1 MAVDLK
7 TIWRDEFVP
16 AAEATRVPVP
26 VAPRPPTIGAA
37 PPVIERPAMI
47 GVAPDPWYRQ
57 RIENPE
63 SEYWDMSEEEQDKF
77 NVAMKY
83 GGFTLAQSVFPNVRQ
98 PPYRPRGA
106 IVGATTAFMKGA
118 GVPSMALPEVE
129 DVSPFVEIPAHL
141 AGEVVKYAGI
151 GKIMRP
157 LAELAPAATGLAAGG
172 IRQIGREEPS
182 LEDPLIEMLLVGG
195 GVELVKGVAQQ
206 IKAGAKTID
215 LVKPVSKYEAIPREV
230 EAARQELLGQLKT
243 TEKLGVKYFTEKQIR
258 GMTDAELE
266 LYTGRKI
273 RQLPP
278 KPAVEPIPVGAK
290 PEEIGKSLGVKYDG
304 IQEAPKRL
312 PDGTVQIS
320 KQHIFT
326 DPVTKSSFNVKD
338 LKDVQRELQGLRSQ
352 FAKAE
357 APLTDLTPG
366 ESSVTL
372 GCFGYT
378 PELMESVQKTWI
390 GVVDKTAKKAVE
402 LMPPKIADITKTVT
416 RGHLPAQVKQVI
428 KDREKG
434 IILGRRDAKELGE
447 SISKNIPEKYQFEV
461 YKTLDPTHIGDLGEF
476 PKHLQGWVQA
486 ARNKIDELG
495 LEAVSLGLLK
505 PEIYQRNLG
514 EYLGR
519 YYKPHQEFKK
529 FWSKAF
535 GNWFRRGIK
544 GERFRPRILK
554 TEAAR
559 REAGL
564 ITDPAYAVTKTIG
577 DLTYDIETAK
587 AFRRLAQN
595 PEWVSA
601 TEPTIGK
608 AGFKWVP
615 GHTDAL
621 KLKYGDLAGKWI
633 RKDIFDEVNVITETR
648 GEWQRV
654 YDRLLGMWKF
664 GKTALN
670 PATHGR
676 NVFSNV
682 ILADFGGLSPLR
694 VDIYAKSAREYIKKG
709 RFYKEALEDGLLG
722 SDWFGAEVKS
732 LTSGMLKP
740 GQKRS
745 MFDIAWDMAGRT
757 PVAKIVKKAG
767 DVYQGEEHFF
777 KLALYIQRRGL
788 GASRAEATA
797 HAHKYL
803 FDYNDLAPALRKLRR
818 APWGGPFLSFTAKAL
833 PVVAETAVKHPF
845 KVGKYFLMFNAMN
858 EYGKSMIG
866 MDDRE
871 YAKMK
876 ASLPP
881 WRRSGWQVLL
891 PFRDKEGKPV
901 LWDLTYNL
909 PWGDIAEQ
917 GTFIPVPVLG
927 AVVERFF
934 GGNPFARVPIE
945 ILANKDFFRDRQ
957 LFERDLDVGMP
968 GKFAGIPIPT
978 AVGGLATE
986 AIVRH
991 AARQFAPGIA
1001 IAAPPVAETLM
1012 GKPRPTGEARDP
1024 LVEILNR
1031 LMGIKFVSIDVERGR
1046 KIKLGKLVKLRNELI
1061 SRVYKL
1067 KADVSLSPEEFE
1079 RELDLLREA
1088 NEGLIEKAQKLN
1100 VPFEPEKVPADTT
1113 KARVDLRTI
1122 WR

>member
-16 AAEATRVPVP
+16 AAEVTRVPVP

-37 PPVIERPAMI
+37 APVYERPATI
-47 GVAPDPWYRQ
+47 DVPPGVLSIQNTA
-57 RIENPE
+57 
-63 SEYWDMSEEEQDKF
+63 SEYWDMSEEDQDKF
-77 NVAMKY
+77 NLAMKY
-83 GGFTLAQSVFPNVRQ
+83 GGFKLAQSVFPNVTQ
-98 PPYRPRGA
+98 PPYRPRGD
-106 IVGATTAFMKGA
+106 IVGATTAFQRGA
-118 GVPSMALPEVE
+118 GVPSGMLPEVE

-151 GKIMRP
+151 GKFMKP
-157 LAELAPAATGLAAGG
+157 LAELAPAATGLAAGAL
-172 IRQIGREEPS
+172 RQVGKEEPS
-182 LEDPLIEMLLVGG
+182 LEDPLLEMVLVGAG
-195 GVELVKGVAQQ
+195 EQAVKIVAQQ

-215 LVKPVSKYEAIPREV
+215 LVKPVSKAKPTVGKKPVVAETPEAVATDLGIKYNGPQERLKGPPVHLFTDSKTGGTFAV
-230 EAARQELLGQLKT
+230 EKI
-243 TEKLGVKYFTEKQIR
+243 K
-258 GMTDAELE
+258 DAPNKLE
-266 LYTGRKI
+266 LTR
-273 RQLPP
+273 
-278 KPAVEPIPVGAK
+278 AE
-290 PEEIGKSLGVKYDG
+290 
-304 IQEAPKRL
+304 
-312 PDGTVQIS
+312 
-320 KQHIFT
+320 
-326 DPVTKSSFNVKD
+326 
-338 LKDVQRELQGLRSQ
+338 
-352 FAKAE
+352 FAKAQ

-366 ESSVTL
+366 QASVTL
-372 GCFGYT
+372 GTFGYT
-378 PELMESVQKTWI
+378 PEVMKSVQKTWAGI
-390 GVVDKTAKKAVE
+390 VDKTAKKAVD
-402 LMPPKIADITKTVT
+402 LMPPKIADLTKTVT
-416 RGHLPAQVKQVI
+416 RGHLPAPVKQII

-434 IILGRRDAKELGE
+434 IILGRRDAKEFGE
-447 SISKNIPEKYQFEV
+447 AISKNIPEKYQFDV

-505 PEIYQRNLG
+505 SEVYYRNIG
-514 EYLGR
+514 EYLAR

-529 FWSKAF
+529 FFTKAF
-535 GNWFRRGIK
+535 GNWFRRGIR
-544 GERFRPRILK
+544 GERFRPRVLK
-554 TEAAR
+554 TTAVRE
-559 REAGL
+559 EAGL
-564 ITDPAYAVTKTIG
+564 ITDPAYAVSKTIG
-577 DLTYDIETAK
+577 DLTHDIETAK

-595 PEWVSA
+595 PEWVSV
-601 TEPTIGK
+601 TEK
-608 AGFKWVP
+608 SGFKWVP
-615 GHTDAL
+615 GQTEAM
-621 KLKYGDLAGKWI
+621 KRKYGDLAGKWI

-648 GEWQRV
+648 NEVQRV
-654 YDRLLGMWKF
+654 YDRLIGMWKF

-676 NVFSNV
+676 NIFSNV

-694 VDIYAKSAREYIKKG
+694 VDIYAKAAKEYFKKG

-732 LTSGMLKP
+732 LTSGILKP

-757 PVAKIVKKAG
+757 PVAKVVKKAG
-767 DVYQGEEHFF
+767 DLYQAEEHFF
-777 KLALYIQRRGL
+777 KLSLYIQQRGL

-833 PVVAETAVKHPF
+833 PIVAETAVKHPF

-876 ASLPP
+876 ASLHT
-881 WRRSGWQVLL
+881 WRRRGWQVLL
-891 PFRDKEGKPV
+891 PFRDKAGKRV
-901 LWDLTYNL
+901 LWVLTYNV
-909 PWGDIAEQ
+909 PWGDIAKQ
-917 GTFIPVPVLG
+917 GTFIPVAVLG

-945 ILANKDFFRDRQ
+945 ILANKDFFRDKQ
-957 LFERDLDVGMP
+957 LFTRELDVGIP

-978 AVGGLATE
+978 AVGGQATE

-1012 GKPRPTGEARDP
+1012 GKPRPSGEVPDP

-1031 LMGIKFVSIDVERGR
+1031 LMGIKFVSIDVERGKR
-1046 KIKLGKLVKLRNELI
+1046 IKLAKLMKFRNELI
-1061 SRVYKL
+1061 SRVYRL
-1067 KADVSLSPEEFE
+1067 KADQSLSPEEFDQ
-1079 RELDLLREA
+1079 ELEKLRKA

-1100 VPFEPEKVPADTT
+1100 VPFEPEKVPADTS
-1113 KARVDLRTI
+1113 KAKVDLRTI
-1122 WR
+1122 WK